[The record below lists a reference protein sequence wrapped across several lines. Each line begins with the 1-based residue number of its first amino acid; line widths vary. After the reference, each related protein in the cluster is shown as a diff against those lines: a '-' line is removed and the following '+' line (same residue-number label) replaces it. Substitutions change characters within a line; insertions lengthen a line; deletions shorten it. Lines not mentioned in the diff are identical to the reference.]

1 MLTALLLAAAAALV
15 FGGGDLPARAAEA
28 VAWIRERV
36 TVRQAAAVV
45 LLVAALVV
53 HLSSRPAAPAPTP
66 APGVPLD
73 LRGLFKGPTASADA
87 ATIGALCSEL
97 ADEIEIDGMDTDGPF
112 LRTGVAF
119 DELRH
124 RARELRCRGVSI
136 GQRQP
141 AARDAIRSY
150 LDAAVGTAGGPVTPE
165 QRSAWVAAFRD
176 VGRAATDAA
185 R

>member
-1 MLTALLLAAAAALV
+1 MLTAILLAAAAALV

-97 ADEIEIDGMDTDGPF
+97 ADEIEADGMGESPF
-112 LRTGVAF
+112 LKTGVAF

>member
-73 LRGLFKGPTASADA
+73 MRGLFKGPTASADA

-97 ADEIEIDGMDTDGPF
+97 ADEIEADGMGESPF
-112 LRTGVAF
+112 LKTGVAF

>member
-1 MLTALLLAAAAALV
+1 MLTAALLAAAALLV
-15 FGGGDLPARAAEA
+15 FGGGDLPHQAAQVWTSIRSRVSGRQIAA
-28 VAWIRERV
+28 VALL
-36 TVRQAAAVV
+36 AAA
-45 LLVAALVV
+45 LAA
-53 HLSSRPAAPAPTP
+53 HMSSGPAEPTP
-66 APGVPLD
+66 APGGPLE

-97 ADEIEIDGMDTDGPF
+97 ADEIEADGMSATPY
-112 LRTGVAF
+112 LRTAVAF
-119 DELRH
+119 DELRT

-141 AARDAIRSY
+141 AARDAIRAY

-165 QRSAWVAAFRD
+165 GRSRWVTSLRD
-176 VGRAATDAA
+176 IGRAATDAA

>member
-1 MLTALLLAAAAALV
+1 MLTAVLLAAAALLV
-15 FGGGDLPARAAEA
+15 FGGGDLPQQAADAWAKIRGRVTGRQIAA
-28 VAWIRERV
+28 VALL
-36 TVRQAAAVV
+36 AAA
-45 LLVAALVV
+45 LAA
-53 HLSSRPAAPAPTP
+53 HMSTGPAAPTP
-66 APGVPLD
+66 APGGPLD

-97 ADEIEIDGMDTDGPF
+97 ADEIEADGMSPAPYLKTA
-112 LRTGVAF
+112 VAF
-119 DELRH
+119 DELRT

-141 AARDAIRSY
+141 AARDAIKVY
-150 LDAAVGTAGGPVTPE
+150 LDANVGTAGGPVTPE
-165 QRSAWVAAFRD
+165 GRAKWISALRD

>member
-28 VAWIRERV
+28 LAWIRERV
-36 TVRQAAAVV
+36 TARQAAAVV

-97 ADEIEIDGMDTDGPF
+97 ADEIEADGMGESPF
-112 LRTGVAF
+112 LKTGVAF

>member
-1 MLTALLLAAAAALV
+1 MLTAVLLIAAAALV
-15 FGGGDLPARAAEA
+15 FGGADLPERLASAWAWVRA
-28 VAWIRERV
+28 RV
-36 TVRQAAAVV
+36 TVRQAAAVG
-45 LLVAALVV
+45 LLAAALAA
-53 HLSSRPAAPAPTP
+53 HMTSGPAEPTP
-66 APGVPLD
+66 APPTGPLD
-73 LRGLFKGPTASADA
+73 LRGVFRGPTASADA

-97 ADEIEIDGMDTDGPF
+97 ADEIEADGMAEGPF

-141 AARDAIRSY
+141 AARDAIASY
-150 LDAAVGTAGGPVTPE
+150 LEAAVGTAGGPVSPE
-165 QRSAWVAAFRD
+165 QRSAWVTAFRD
-176 VGRAATDAA
+176 IGKAASDAA

>member
-28 VAWIRERV
+28 AAWIRERV

-97 ADEIEIDGMDTDGPF
+97 ADEIEADGMGESPF
-112 LRTGVAF
+112 LKTGVAF

>member
-1 MLTALLLAAAAALV
+1 MVTAILLAAAAALV

-28 VAWIRERV
+28 LAWIRSRV

-45 LLVAALVV
+45 LLAAALGSY
-53 HLSSRPAAPAPTP
+53 LSSGPAAPAPTP
-66 APGVPLD
+66 APGVPID
-73 LRGLFKGPTASADA
+73 LRGLFRGPTASADA

-97 ADEIEIDGMDTDGPF
+97 ADEIEADGMTEAPF
-112 LRTGVAF
+112 LKTGVAF

-141 AARDAIRSY
+141 AARDAIKGY

>member
-1 MLTALLLAAAAALV
+1 MLTAVLLAAAAVLV
-15 FGGGDLPARAAEA
+15 FGGGDLPQKAADAWAQIRGRVTGRQIAA
-28 VAWIRERV
+28 VALL
-36 TVRQAAAVV
+36 AAA
-45 LLVAALVV
+45 LAA
-53 HLSSRPAAPAPTP
+53 HMSGPAAPTP
-66 APGVPLD
+66 APGFPLD

-97 ADEIEIDGMDTDGPF
+97 ADEIEADGMSATPY
-112 LRTGVAF
+112 LRTAVAF
-119 DELRH
+119 DELRT

-141 AARDAIRSY
+141 TARDAIKGY
-150 LDAAVGTAGGPVTPE
+150 LDANVGTAGGPVTPE
-165 QRSAWVAAFRD
+165 GRAKWIAALRD

>member
-1 MLTALLLAAAAALV
+1 MLTAILLVAAAALV
-15 FGGGDLPARAAEA
+15 FGGGDLPAKASEA
-28 VAWIRERV
+28 VAWVRERV
-36 TVRQAAAVV
+36 TARQAAAVV
-45 LLVAALVV
+45 LLAAALAA
-53 HLSSRPAAPAPTP
+53 HMSTGPAAPSPTP

-97 ADEIEIDGMDTDGPF
+97 ADEIEADGMNADGPF

-124 RARELRCRGVSI
+124 RARELRCRGVSL

-141 AARDAIRSY
+141 AARDAIKGY

-176 VGRAATDAA
+176 VGRAATDAS

>member
-1 MLTALLLAAAAALV
+1 MLTAVLLAAAAVLV
-15 FGGGDLPARAAEA
+15 FGGGDLPQKAAEVWA
-28 VAWIRERV
+28 KVRERV
-36 TVRQAAAVV
+36 TGRQIAAVALLAAA
-45 LLVAALVV
+45 LAA
-53 HLSSRPAAPAPTP
+53 HMSNGPASPTP
-66 APGVPLD
+66 APGGPLD

-97 ADEIEIDGMDTDGPF
+97 ADEIEADGMSPTPY
-112 LRTGVAF
+112 LRTAVAF
-119 DELRH
+119 DELRT

-141 AARDAIRSY
+141 AARDAIKAY
-150 LDAAVGTAGGPVTPE
+150 LDANVGTAGGPVTPE
-165 QRSAWVAAFRD
+165 GRSTWVGTLRD

>member
-1 MLTALLLAAAAALV
+1 MLTAILLAAAAALV

-97 ADEIEIDGMDTDGPF
+97 ADEIEADGMGESPF
-112 LRTGVAF
+112 LKTGVAF

-141 AARDAIRSY
+141 VARDAIRSY

>member
-73 LRGLFKGPTASADA
+73 MRGLFKGPTASADA

-97 ADEIEIDGMDTDGPF
+97 ADEIEADGMGESPF
-112 LRTGVAF
+112 LKTGVAF

-176 VGRAATDAA
+176 VGRAATDAS

>member
-1 MLTALLLAAAAALV
+1 MLTALLLIAAAGLV
-15 FGGGDLPARAAEA
+15 FGGSDLPEKAAATWAA
-28 VAWIRERV
+28 VRERV
-36 TVRQAAAVV
+36 TVRQLAAVALLAAA
-45 LLVAALVV
+45 LAA
-53 HLSSRPAAPAPTP
+53 HMTTGPAAPTP
-66 APGVPLD
+66 APGGPLD

-97 ADEIEIDGMDTDGPF
+97 ADEIEADGMSTTGPF

-150 LDAAVGTAGGPVTPE
+150 LDAAVGTAGGPVSPE
-165 QRSAWVAAFRD
+165 QRSAWVSAFRD
-176 VGRAATDAA
+176 IGRAATDAA
-185 R
+185 K